1 MENGI
6 KRGDY
11 VMLKPYMDQSKN
23 PFVDKLYDDN
33 YGRNGLVRKVTYAPS
48 QPWKVAEVIFS
59 GVPYISVVPV
69 IHLTFIRKREEWPLR
84 TRNFPEPNMTVTD
97 RLTVGITKKVRAVFF
112 NIRDCEFEEQCYFED
127 GKVDILASDALIEH
141 GNPEIKMYYDYE
153 KYEKEKIMEN
163 EIKRGDYVVLAGSGN
178 EYMPSIVSKLYDQH
192 RDRIGLVRFVKYA
205 PGYVG
210 KIAEVIFSGVPY
222 ISEVPTKCLKR
233 IGERLPY
240 PGKNPKYPAPGMKVV
255 SFGTGIGAEFVHDVI
270 FEKKNDGFEE
280 SYSVGGSTFRLEPED
295 VITYGHPEV
304 KLYYD
309 CGYYLQHVFHDYID
323 TDIASAR
330 TLADLI
336 RYDQNLLKGESTMK
350 NNIKDTIYNASV
362 RPGRMTAAAKI
373 LLNSIYG
380 AHSYGASDDSPN
392 PIQKVIFNA
401 PATIVFWKDGS
412 KTVVKAQ
419 GDEYDPEK
427 GLAMAVAR
435 HYFCD
440 ILGMSRY
447 DGIFKKYLPKETK
460 EK

>member
-11 VMLKPYMDQSKN
+11 VMLKPYMDRSKN

-163 EIKRGDYVVLAGSGN
+163 RFMRGDYVVLADSGN
-178 EYMPSIVSKLYDQH
+178 EYMSAKDSKLYDQH
-192 RDRIGLVRFVKYA
+192 RGRIGLVRAAKYVR
-205 PGYVG
+205 GYADR
-210 KIAEVIFSGVPY
+210 IAEVIFSGVPY
-222 ISEVPTKCLKR
+222 ISEVPTKYLKWM
-233 IGERLPY
+233 GERLLY
-240 PGKNPKYPAPGMKVV
+240 PGKNPKIPEPGMKVV
-255 SFGTGIGAEFVHDVI
+255 SFGTSCIGANFVHDVI

-280 SYSVGGSTFRLEPED
+280 SYSVGGSTFMLKPED
-295 VITYGHPEV
+295 VITYGRPEV
-304 KLYYD
+304 KIYYD
-309 CGYYLQHVFHDYID
+309 CGYAPQYVYHD
-323 TDIASAR
+323 DITTNFKR
-330 TLADLI
+330 GLADLI
-336 RYDQNLLKGESTMK
+336 KSSQNSLKGESTMK
-350 NNIKDTIYNASV
+350 NTNNKPTPS
-362 RPGRMTAAAKI
+362 
-373 LLNSIYG
+373 
-380 AHSYGASDDSPN
+380 N
-392 PIQKVIFNA
+392 PIEQVIFNG
-401 PATIVFWKDGS
+401 PATIVYWKDGC
-412 KTVVKAQ
+412 KTVVKCQEGAMN
-419 GDEYDPEK
+419 DHEK
-427 GLAMAVAR
+427 GLAMAIAR